1 MSERLSLRG
10 AIATVATPVAT
21 LMAVLVATGLPPSAT
36 AADTAQEVSTF
47 RNRVTGRCLDDSGAG
62 LRTFTC
68 KGLNSQQWL
77 NTVDGSGHR
86 ILRNLN
92 TGRCLDDSRAGL
104 RTVPCN
110 GLNSQKWT
118 ITTYDKGL
126 VLANHET
133 KRCVDDSSAG
143 LRSFTCN
150 GLRLQRWY

>member
-21 LMAVLVATGLPPSAT
+21 PVATLMAVLVTIGLPLPAT

-68 KGLNSQQWL
+68 
-77 NTVDGSGHR
+77 
-86 ILRNLN
+86 
-92 TGRCLDDSRAGL
+92 
-104 RTVPCN
+104 
-110 GLNSQKWT
+110 
-118 ITTYDKGL
+118 
-126 VLANHET
+126 
-133 KRCVDDSSAG
+133 
-143 LRSFTCN
+143 N